1 MLLATLVLL
10 ITPAPVAASPVSQ
23 TVSVLAAGPAITASA
38 LSKSALPGREEDAR
52 VATIAWRLAHAGIA
66 HCPAPVPLVGVVLQH
81 LSQFEAADRP
91 GMIAALALNR
101 GPAVIAVVPDSPAE
115 RADIRPR
122 DVLLA
127 TDDTPLP
134 RDDTADAPFDAA
146 RARAHADAIL
156 DRVQRDGA
164 HQVTLLRDSVTRT
177 VTLTALPGCPSRVH
191 LARSTQRNAYADG
204 THVFLTT
211 GLFAQLRNDAE
222 RAFVIAHEMAHNI
235 LGHATL
241 MRSGVVKRGLGR
253 TLGHS
258 GAVLRG
264 TERDAD
270 TLAARLMLA
279 AGYDPVAGAQMLRR
293 LDTDLGI
300 ALFAAHDGA
309 GTRIAAIRAL
319 VDARGPR

>member
-1 MLLATLVLL
+1 MLLAPLTLL
-10 ITPAPVAASPVSQ
+10 IASGSIPASPTPQ
-23 TVSVLAAGPAITASA
+23 TAIKSAADPAVTSSA
-38 LSKSALPGREEDAR
+38 LTGAALPGREEDAR

-66 HCPAPVPLVGVVLQH
+66 HCPAPVPQAGLVLQH

-91 GMIAALALNR
+91 GMIAALALDR
-101 GPAVIAVVPDSPAE
+101 GPAVIVVVPDGPAH
-115 RADIRPR
+115 RAGIRPG

-127 TDDTPLP
+127 TDDVRLP
-134 RDDTADAPFDAA
+134 RDDAADAPFDAA
-146 RARAHADAIL
+146 RARMQADAIL
-156 DRVQRDGA
+156 DRVQRDGP
-164 HQVTLLRDSVTRT
+164 HQVTLLRDGATRT
-177 VTLTALPGCPSRVH
+177 VTLTSLPGCPSRVH

-211 GLFAQLRNDAE
+211 GLFARLRNDDE

-235 LGHATL
+235 LGHAVV

-300 ALFAAHDGA
+300 ALFAAHDSA
-309 GTRIAAIRAL
+309 STRIAAIRAV
-319 VDARGPR
+319 VDAREPR

>member
-1 MLLATLVLL
+1 MLLAPLFIL
-10 ITPAPVAASPVSQ
+10 IASASVVAPPASQAAPVPAADPRVKASS
-23 TVSVLAAGPAITASA
+23 LAG
-38 LSKSALPGREEDAR
+38 SALPGREEDAR
-52 VATIAWRLAHAGIA
+52 VATIAWRLARAGVA
-66 HCPAPVPLVGVVLQH
+66 HCPAPAPLTGLVLQH
-81 LSQFEAADRP
+81 LSQFEVADRP
-91 GMIAALALNR
+91 GMIAALGLDR
-101 GPAVIAVVPDSPAE
+101 GPAMIAVVPGSPAD
-115 RADIRPR
+115 RAGLRPG

-127 TDDTPLP
+127 VDDVPLP
-134 RDDTADAPFDAA
+134 RDAAAAAPFDAA
-146 RARAHADAIL
+146 RARLRADTIL
-156 DRVQRDGA
+156 DRIAQDGT
-164 HQVTLLRDSVTRT
+164 HRLTLLREGREQI
-177 VTLTALPGCPSRVH
+177 VTLTPLPGCPSRVH
-191 LARSTQRNAYADG
+191 LARSNQRNAYADG

-211 GLFAQLRNDAE
+211 GLFARLRNDDE

-319 VDARGPR
+319 VDAR